1 MKFLITG
8 GAGYIGTTLIPYLLR
23 KGHSIRLI
31 DKFFFGKKNI
41 IKHRNLEIINK
52 DTINLEKENFKDVD
66 IVIDMVSISNDPSG
80 ERFQKSTWDINWKSR
95 VECCRLAKK
104 TNVKKYILVSSCSIY
119 GSTNHDVIVNEI
131 SEPNPQ
137 TTYAKANRKAE
148 VDNLKIADDKFEVIV
163 LRLATAFGVSK
174 RMRFDLAINAMTLN
188 AMNSNQI
195 PLMRD
200 GNQWRPFVHVKD
212 ISRAITHFCEIKT
225 KSLNSKIFNIGSKKN
240 VCQLSELG
248 KIIKNCIQ
256 EQSDKNN
263 EIKIKWY
270 GDPDIRSYN
279 VCFKKLEETGFKS
292 KFDIKYGV
300 NEILNAIKS
309 KNLSKTPDTI
319 TLDWYTQ
326 LNAFNG

>member
-41 IKHRNLEIINK
+41 KKHRNLEIIDK
-52 DTINLEKENFKDVD
+52 YTINLEKENFKDVD

-119 GSTNHDVIVNEI
+119 GATNHNVVVNEI

-212 ISRAITHFCEIKT
+212 ISRAIAHFCEIKT

>member
-1 MKFLITG
+1 MQFLITG
-8 GAGYIGTTLIPYLLR
+8 GGGYIGTTLIPYILK
-23 KGHSIRLI
+23 KGHNIRLI
-31 DKFFFGKKNI
+31 DKFFFGIKNI
-41 IKHRNLEIINK
+41 KKHKNLEIIN
-52 DTINLEKENFKDVD
+52 DDARNLDIENFKDVD

-80 ERFQKSTWDINWKSR
+80 EKFQKSTWDINWKSR

-104 TNVKKYILVSSCSIY
+104 ANVKKYILVSSCSIY
-119 GSTNHDVIVNEI
+119 GATNHDVIVNEI

>member
-1 MKFLITG
+1 MQFLITG
-8 GAGYIGTTLIPYLLR
+8 GGGYIGTTLIPYILR

-41 IKHRNLEIINK
+41 NKHRNLEIIND
-52 DTINLEKENFKDVD
+52 DTRNLAEENFEDVD

-80 ERFQKSTWDINWKSR
+80 ERFQKSTWEINWKSR

-119 GSTNHDVIVNEI
+119 GATNHDVVVNEV
-131 SEPNPQ
+131 SKPNPQ

-212 ISRAITHFCEIKT
+212 ISRAIRHFCEIKT
-225 KSLNSKIFNIGSKKN
+225 NCLNSKIFNIGSKKN

-248 KIIKNCIQ
+248 KIVKNCIQ

>member
-41 IKHRNLEIINK
+41 KKHRNLEIIDK
-52 DTINLEKENFKDVD
+52 YTINLEKENFKDVD

-119 GSTNHDVIVNEI
+119 GATNHDVIVNEI

-148 VDNLKIADDKFEVIV
+148 VDNLQIADDKFEVIV

-212 ISRAITHFCEIKT
+212 ISRAIAHFCEIKT

-248 KIIKNCIQ
+248 KIVKNCIQ

>member
-41 IKHRNLEIINK
+41 KKHRNLEIIDK
-52 DTINLEKENFKDVD
+52 YTINLEKEDFKDVD

-119 GSTNHDVIVNEI
+119 GATNHNVVVNEI

-148 VDNLKIADDKFEVIV
+148 VDNLQIADDKFEVIV

-212 ISRAITHFCEIKT
+212 ITRAIAHFCEIKT

>member
-8 GAGYIGTTLIPYLLR
+8 GGGYIGTTLIPYILK
-23 KGHSIRLI
+23 KGHNIRLI
-31 DKFFFGKKNI
+31 DKFFFGIKNI
-41 IKHRNLEIINK
+41 KKHKNLEIIN
-52 DTINLEKENFKDVD
+52 DDARNLDIENFKDVD

-80 ERFQKSTWDINWKSR
+80 EKFQKSTWDINWKSR

-104 TNVKKYILVSSCSIY
+104 TNEKKYILVSSCSIY
-119 GSTNHDVIVNEI
+119 GATNHNVVVNEI

-148 VDNLKIADDKFEVIV
+148 VDNLQIADDKFEVIV

-212 ISRAITHFCEIKT
+212 ISRAIAHFCEIKT

>member
-1 MKFLITG
+1 MRFLITG

-41 IKHRNLEIINK
+41 KKHRNLEIIDK
-52 DTINLEKENFKDVD
+52 YIINLEKENFKDVD

-119 GSTNHDVIVNEI
+119 GATNHNVVVNEI

-148 VDNLKIADDKFEVIV
+148 VDNLQIADDKFEVIV

-212 ISRAITHFCEIKT
+212 ISRAIAHFCEIKT

>member
-41 IKHRNLEIINK
+41 KKHRNLEIIDK
-52 DTINLEKENFKDVD
+52 YTINLEKENFKDVD

-119 GSTNHDVIVNEI
+119 GATNHNVVVNEI

-148 VDNLKIADDKFEVIV
+148 VDNLQIADDKFEVIV

-212 ISRAITHFCEIKT
+212 ISRAIAHFCEIKT

>member
-41 IKHRNLEIINK
+41 KKHRNLEIIDK
-52 DTINLEKENFKDVD
+52 YTINLEKENFKDVD

-119 GSTNHDVIVNEI
+119 GATNHNVVVNEI

-148 VDNLKIADDKFEVIV
+148 VDNLQIADDKFEVIV

-188 AMNSNQI
+188 AMNSN
-195 PLMRD
+195 
-200 GNQWRPFVHVKD
+200 
-212 ISRAITHFCEIKT
+212 
-225 KSLNSKIFNIGSKKN
+225 
-240 VCQLSELG
+240 
-248 KIIKNCIQ
+248 
-256 EQSDKNN
+256 
-263 EIKIKWY
+263 
-270 GDPDIRSYN
+270 
-279 VCFKKLEETGFKS
+279 
-292 KFDIKYGV
+292 
-300 NEILNAIKS
+300 
-309 KNLSKTPDTI
+309 
-319 TLDWYTQ
+319 
-326 LNAFNG
+326 

>member
-104 TNVKKYILVSSCSIY
+104 TKVKKYILVSSCSIY
-119 GSTNHDVIVNEI
+119 GATNHNVVVNEI
-131 SEPNPQ
+131 SKPNPQ

-148 VDNLKIADDKFEVIV
+148 VDNLKIADDKFEVII

-212 ISRAITHFCEIKT
+212 ISRAIRHFCEIKT
-225 KSLNSKIFNIGSKKN
+225 NCLDSKIFNIGSKKN

-248 KIIKNCIQ
+248 KIVKNCIQ

>member
-23 KGHSIRLI
+23 KGHNIRLI

-41 IKHRNLEIINK
+41 KKHRNLEIIDK
-52 DTINLEKENFKDVD
+52 YTINLEKENFKDVD

-119 GSTNHDVIVNEI
+119 GATNHNVVVNEI

-148 VDNLKIADDKFEVIV
+148 VDNLQIADDKFEVIV

-212 ISRAITHFCEIKT
+212 ISRAIRHFCEIKT

>member
-1 MKFLITG
+1 
-8 GAGYIGTTLIPYLLR
+8 
-23 KGHSIRLI
+23 
-31 DKFFFGKKNI
+31 
-41 IKHRNLEIINK
+41 
-52 DTINLEKENFKDVD
+52 
-66 IVIDMVSISNDPSG
+66 MVSISNDPSG

-119 GSTNHDVIVNEI
+119 GATNHNVVVNEI

-212 ISRAITHFCEIKT
+212 ISRAIAHFCEIKT
-225 KSLNSKIFNIGSKKN
+225 KSLNSKIFNIGSKNN

>member
-1 MKFLITG
+1 MQFLITG
-8 GAGYIGTTLIPYLLR
+8 GGGYIGTTLIPYILR

-41 IKHRNLEIINK
+41 NKHRNLEIIND
-52 DTINLEKENFKDVD
+52 DTRNLDEENFEDVD

-119 GSTNHDVIVNEI
+119 GATNHDVVVNEV
-131 SEPNPQ
+131 SKPNPQ

-225 KSLNSKIFNIGSKKN
+225 NNLNSKIFNVGSKKN
-240 VCQLSELG
+240 VCQLSKLG
-248 KIIKNCIQ
+248 KIVKNCI
-256 EQSDKNN
+256 
-263 EIKIKWY
+263 
-270 GDPDIRSYN
+270 
-279 VCFKKLEETGFKS
+279 
-292 KFDIKYGV
+292 
-300 NEILNAIKS
+300 
-309 KNLSKTPDTI
+309 
-319 TLDWYTQ
+319 
-326 LNAFNG
+326 